1 MPGFD
6 YKTQRKIRIG
16 SKSHAYAVRLKKA
29 PSLAIEGWD
38 ALPAVL
44 SQETPGQPR
53 QQKLKRE
60 QGTSV
65 TQLLEEIR
73 EANSLSLGSSDRN
86 RSYTSLCR
94 RSDVT
99 GTVPKF
105 LPESTAE
112 GRRVLEAE
120 IT

>member
-1 MPGFD
+1 VALCLPVTNRFLKKNLVTTVRRCLGAGVPGLD

-60 QGTSV
+60 QGT
-65 TQLLEEIR
+65 
-73 EANSLSLGSSDRN
+73 
-86 RSYTSLCR
+86 
-94 RSDVT
+94 
-99 GTVPKF
+99 
-105 LPESTAE
+105 
-112 GRRVLEAE
+112 
-120 IT
+120 